1 MTPREIV
8 KKCLNFDTPERMP
21 RQTWKLPWADIHI
34 PECVKEINEKYP
46 NDLVTAEGFYKPSAK
61 VKGGMFEVGEYIDE
75 WGVIW
80 NNAQAGIIGEVKDPV
95 LKDFSDT
102 SVVTPPYDTLP
113 VDEDDFRNKVNE
125 FCKNTDKFVQ
135 AGCCPRPWERYQFIR
150 GTQNSLMD
158 VMMLDD
164 GPRGVLDTIHEF
176 YMKEIELWCS
186 TDVDAI
192 SFMDDW
198 GSQLQLLIPPKI
210 WRNVFKPMYKDYC
223 DLAHANGK
231 HALMHSDGNI
241 TEIYEDLIEVG
252 VDAINSQLFC
262 MDMEDLEKRA
272 KGKIT
277 FWGEIDR
284 QHVLPSKNPQDGRD
298 AVRKVAKHLYDPK
311 GGIIAQFELGAGANP
326 ETALAIH
333 SEWQIIQENL

>member
-8 KKCLNFDTPERMP
+8 KRCLNFETPERMP
-21 RQTWKLPWADIHI
+21 RHTWVLPWAEIHI
-34 PECVKEINEKYP
+34 PKCVKEIHEKYP
-46 NDLVTAEGFYKPSAK
+46 NDFVTADGFYKPSPK

-80 NNAQAGIIGEVKDPV
+80 RNAQAGIIGEVKDPI
-95 LKDFSDT
+95 LKDFRDT
-102 SVVTPPYDTLP
+102 SVVIPPYETLP
-113 VDEDDFRNKVNE
+113 DDEDDFRIMVNE
-125 FCKNTDKFVQ
+125 FCANTDKFVQ
-135 AGCCPRPWERYQFIR
+135 AGCNPRPWERYQFIR

-164 GPRGVLDTIHEF
+164 GPSDVLKIIHEF
-176 YMKEIELWCS
+176 YMKEVQLWCT

-192 SFMDDW
+192 GFMDDW
-198 GSQLQLLIPPKI
+198 GSQLQLLIPPRI
-210 WRNVFKPMYKDYC
+210 WRDVFKPMYKDYC

-231 HALMHSDGNI
+231 YTLMHSDGHI
-241 TEIYEDLIEVG
+241 SEIYEDLIEVG
-252 VDAINSQLFC
+252 VDAVNSQLFC
-262 MDMEDLEKRA
+262 MDMADIEKRA

-284 QHVLPSKNPQDGRD
+284 QHVLPSKNSEDGRE
-298 AVRKVAKHLYDPK
+298 AVRKVANHLYDPS

-326 ETALAIH
+326 ETALAIYD
-333 SEWQIIQENL
+333 EWEKVQAK